1 MSMLYARYVKRSEDM
16 SMREQEKPLV
26 MQKREPMIYDYGV
39 TVNLRTRRLVVC
51 GHERFAEQ

>member
-1 MSMLYARYVKRSEDM
+1 MIMLYARYVKRSEDM
-16 SMREQEKPLV
+16 SMREQEIPLV
-26 MQKREPMIYDYGV
+26 MQKREPLIYDYGV